1 MRAPAPGPKLALRIR
16 FTCNRDPVL
25 QLKQFDRR
33 QYLPHQDAA
42 AIARAEDHHGAD
54 TYGHIKIGNDLR
66 KRRLRRLRNGV
77 GGVQGEM
84 GPVVSI
90 WVRALRLRHSGRSQA
105 ITLRDERRLG

>member
-33 QYLPHQDAA
+33 QYQPHQDAD